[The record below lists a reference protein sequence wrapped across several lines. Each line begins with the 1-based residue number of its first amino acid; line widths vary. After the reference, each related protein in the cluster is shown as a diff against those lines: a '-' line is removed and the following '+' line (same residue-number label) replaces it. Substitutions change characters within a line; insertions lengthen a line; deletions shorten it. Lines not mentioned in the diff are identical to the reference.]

1 MPSSVTTALAWLHV
15 KASALWNVLSAIAS
29 NRPLPARDVIVY
41 TLVFAALLAVTP
53 RVLKKLK

>member
-1 MPSSVTTALAWLHV
+1 MNTVTAALAWLHV